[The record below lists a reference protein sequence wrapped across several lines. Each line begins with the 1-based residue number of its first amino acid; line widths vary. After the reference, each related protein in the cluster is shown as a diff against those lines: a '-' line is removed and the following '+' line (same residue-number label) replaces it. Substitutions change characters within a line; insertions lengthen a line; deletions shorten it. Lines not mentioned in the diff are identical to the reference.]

1 MASKTKEAT
10 VLAGISV
17 EGKLAEKDAEIRNLR
32 RRVAEIVDQQ
42 TKNAK
47 YEAFISSTA
56 SVPLSIPSWL
66 SPSNSSAKKL
76 VVPTAFL
83 SDEHFDEVVD
93 PAQVNGVNAYNRK
106 IAEKRLRMFFTSAVK
121 LAKHYFSGLNY
132 PGIVLA
138 LGGDNVSGNIHEEL
152 RNTNEAFIADTLLHY
167 APMVAAGIKMLAE
180 EFGKV
185 YVPCVV
191 GNHGRLTHK
200 PIHKG
205 RVRDNFDW
213 LFYHIIARELS
224 SDKRITF
231 GISDSADITYS
242 VFDTTFCLTHGD
254 QFKGGSGIAGALSPL
269 MLGDARKR
277 KRSMAIN
284 HPYHYLMMGHWHQFM
299 SAKNLIVNGSLKG
312 YDEYAFHLNF
322 DYEPPQQAFFLTSA
336 ERKTIW
342 GLTPINVTDANDPY
356 SGVNREQTNH
366 HAQRAF

>member
-1 MASKTKEAT
+1 MKLRKEAV
-10 VLAGISV
+10 VLNNIGI
-17 EGKLAEKDAEIRNLR
+17 EARLADKDSEIRNLR
-32 RRVAEIVDQQ
+32 RRVAEIVEQQ
-42 TKNAK
+42 SKNAK
-47 YEAFISSTA
+47 YEAFVSSVVD
-56 SVPLSIPSWL
+56 SPLAVPSWL
-66 SPSNSSAKKL
+66 SPANSSGKKL

-106 IAEKRLRMFFTSAVK
+106 IAEKRLRMFFTSTVK

-132 PGIVLA
+132 PGIVMA
-138 LGGDNVSGNIHEEL
+138 MGGDNVSGNIHEEL
-152 RNTNEAFIADTLLHY
+152 RNTNEAYMADTLLHY
-167 APMVAAGIKMLAE
+167 APMVAAGIRMLAD

-185 YVPCVV
+185 FIPCVV

-224 SDKRITF
+224 GDRRITF
-231 GISDSADITYS
+231 AISDSADITYQ
-242 VFDTTFCLTHGD
+242 VFGTRFCLTHGD

-277 KRSMAIN
+277 KRAMAIN
-284 HPYHYLMMGHWHQFM
+284 HPYHYLMMGHWHQLM
-299 SAKNLIVNGSLKG
+299 NAKALIVNGSTKG
-312 YDEYAFHLNF
+312 YDEFACHMNF

-336 ERKTIW
+336 ERVQIW
-342 GLTPINVTDANDPY
+342 GFTPINVTDANDPY
-356 SGVNREQTNH
+356 SGVNREQKTE